1 MNATQ
6 NNQNG
11 MTELIISVIEPV
23 KRRGRP
29 TGSKN
34 RPYYQTDFTV
44 HKTEVKPKKK
54 LGRPSQYGPR
64 DNNGVLLLN
73 NLSTYQNRGFLINKI
88 LGFKKNYKLSFP
100 DKADYIGK
108 SNEAVI
114 DILKLMAVEVQKIKG
129 ERLLRQIENLPK
141 YISS

>member
-1 MNATQ
+1 
-6 NNQNG
+6 
-11 MTELIISVIEPV
+11 
-23 KRRGRP
+23 
-29 TGSKN
+29 
-34 RPYYQTDFTV
+34 
-44 HKTEVKPKKK
+44 
-54 LGRPSQYGPR
+54 
-64 DNNGVLLLN
+64 VLLLN